1 MKELYRSS
9 WPKGLEKSI
18 GRSWRPLR
26 LLLLEGSEVLDE
38 ADEDELEWLCSREDD
53 ESDDDDDEGC
63 KGRLDVEEDG
73 HGNKT
78 RADGRAADILG

>member
-1 MKELYRSS
+1 M
-9 WPKGLEKSI
+9 
-18 GRSWRPLR
+18 
-26 LLLLEGSEVLDE
+26 LDE